1 MSSLSDKQ
9 GRPRKRYAK
18 DRDSPG
24 DDYLGWPDML
34 KERAS
39 GILLHP
45 TSIPT
50 RYGIGDLGPRA
61 FEFIDWLAGAEQR
74 FWQVLPLCPTDA
86 GDSPYQSPSSFAGNP
101 LLISP
106 DLLAADGLLNEAD
119 LAGAALNDVEYSP
132 WVNFPAVAAKK
143 NQLLGTAIRALRK
156 LPASH
161 PMQHEFAAFCD
172 LHANWVESHAKFMA
186 LRDVNHHR
194 PWRQWTEFLSEP
206 QRAVKPELGERFVAA
221 VVLQFY
227 FVRQWQRLREYA
239 RHRGIKIIGDI
250 PIYVSHDS
258 VDVWANRSLF
268 QLDER
273 GDPTR
278 VAGVPPDYFAATGQL
293 WNNPL
298 YDWDAMERENF
309 RWWIHRL
316 EASLQFVDLVRLD
329 HFRGFEAYWS
339 VAAGE
344 TTAIN
349 GQWVAGP
356 RAKLLRALCDAHH
369 PLSTD
374 STSPTTVPIIAE
386 DLGMITEAVHL
397 LRKEFQLPGMKV
409 LQFML
414 PGEPWDRNRPEDFEA
429 NSVAYTGTHDND
441 TTVGWFRSNILTRP
455 DQLDRLK
462 QYTRCDEANI
472 AWEFIELAWRS
483 GSNLAIVP
491 LQDVLSLGSEA
502 RMNTPGT
509 SGPDVNNWRWKYVP
523 GMLTTAAQQRLA
535 KLTRE
540 TGRSSNHSH

>member
-1 MSSLSDKQ
+1 MI
-9 GRPRKRYAK
+9 
-18 DRDSPG
+18 
-24 DDYLGWPDML
+24 

-61 FEFIDWLAGAEQR
+61 VEFIDWLAGAGQG

-106 DLLAADGLLNEAD
+106 DLLAEDGLLTEAD
-119 LAGAALNDVEYSP
+119 LDAAALPEIEFSSHVD
-132 WVNFPAVAAKK
+132 FHAVAEKK
-143 NQLLGTAIRALRK
+143 YRLLGEAIRAIRK
-156 LPASH
+156 RPADDPLH
-161 PMQHEFAAFCD
+161 QEFSAFCD
-172 LHANWVESHAKFMA
+172 QHANWVESHAKFMA
-186 LRDVNHHR
+186 LRAANHNR
-194 PWRQWTEFLSEP
+194 PWQQWTEFLSDP
-206 QRAVKPELGERFVAA
+206 DHAVKPELGERFVDA
-221 VVLQFY
+221 VLLQFF
-227 FVRQWQRLREYA
+227 FVRQWQRLREHA
-239 RHRGIKIIGDI
+239 RQRGLKIIGDI

-273 GDPTR
+273 GNPTR
-278 VAGVPPDYFAATGQL
+278 VAGVPPDYFSATGQL

-298 YDWDAMERENF
+298 YDWDAMERDGF

-316 EASLQFVDLVRLD
+316 RASLQFVDLVRLD

-339 VAAGE
+339 VPAGE
-344 TTAIN
+344 TTAIH
-349 GQWVAGP
+349 GEWIPGP
-356 RAKLLRALCDAHH
+356 KGKLLRALCDAQR
-369 PLSTD
+369 
-374 STSPTTVPIIAE
+374 STSSASEPIDNSLLPTVPIIAE
-386 DLGMITEAVHL
+386 DLGMITEQVHA

-414 PGEPWDRNRPEDFEA
+414 PGDPWDHNRPEEFNP

-441 TTVGWFRSNILTRP
+441 TTLGWFRSNIIPRP
-455 DQLDRLK
+455 DQMERLK
-462 QYTRCDEANI
+462 QFTRCDETNI

-483 GSNLAIVP
+483 GSNLAVAP
-491 LQDVLSLGSEA
+491 LQDILSLGTEA

-509 SGPDVNNWRWKYVP
+509 SGPEIFNWRWKYVP
-523 GMLTTAAQQRLA
+523 GMLTVETQQRLL
-535 KLTRE
+535 KLTQE
-540 TGRSSNHSH
+540 TTRSQAPLGNARLGSSSSSS